1 LTPIVIYNLIQ
12 MTFERKAL
20 RIVLRKMFRDYR
32 ERLARIFEEAGAG
45 RGSQMLGAAL
55 VAVTEGFSLQLM
67 VTPRVFKR
75 ADVRRSVARA
85 VRARLTNG

>member
-20 RIVLRKMFRDYR
+20 QDNR

-45 RGSQMLGAAL
+45 RKSQMLGVAL
-55 VAVTEGFSLQLM
+55 VAVTEGFSSQLM
-67 VTPRVFKR
+67 VTPGVFKR
-75 ADVRRSVARA
+75 ADVRRSLAQT